1 MLRHTVGYAVG
12 FVTLPIVL
20 VLSVTTAL
28 VMWATR
34 TLPLPVAHAL
44 GRRDAFTKW
53 GDRATDRLMEAAG
66 GPLRLTGRIIRDG
79 DVRYR

>member
-12 FVTLPIVL
+12 LMTLLMVL
-20 VLSVTTAL
+20 VLCMTTAL

-34 TLPLPVAHAL
+34 TLPMPVARAL
-44 GRRDAFTKW
+44 GRRDAFATW
-53 GDRATDRLMEAAG
+53 GDRVTDRLMAAAG

-79 DVRYR
+79 EAGA